1 MTWWFIFSDGQ
12 HESNTGISRFDLNS
26 SDLASDVSGGG
37 GDIVG
42 GGISG
47 GGGGASGGGGDTCGG
62 GGDTSGGE
70 TSQLL

>member
-26 SDLASDVSGGG
+26 SDLASD
-37 GDIVG
+37 
-42 GGISG
+42 ISG
-47 GGGGASGGGGDTCGG
+47 GGGGASGGGGDTYGGGVSCGG
-62 GGDTSGGE
+62 